1 MVMMKKWS
9 NYQERYWI
17 LSYLAVLALI
27 HFITLQGQV
36 TITPADKTGNVVGF
50 TKKKKK
56 KEKKKKDKNV
66 TEDALP

>member
-1 MVMMKKWS
+1 M
-9 NYQERYWI
+9 
-17 LSYLAVLALI
+17 YLAVLALI